1 MKTFK
6 QFREQMVAPPA
17 YPIKGDNP
25 LDLRTKEQK
34 LRALKIVG
42 EFSKRKGLLK
52 P

>member
-1 MKTFK
+1 MKTFR
-6 QFREQMVAPPA
+6 QFKEQMVAPPA

-34 LRALKIVG
+34 LKDLITVG
-42 EFSKRKGLLK
+42 EFLKGKGLLK

>member
-1 MKTFK
+1 MKTFR
-6 QFREQMVAPPA
+6 QFKEQMVAPPA

-34 LRALKIVG
+34 LKDLISLG

>member
-6 QFREQMVAPPA
+6 QFKEQMVAPSA

-34 LRALKIVG
+34 LKDLITVG